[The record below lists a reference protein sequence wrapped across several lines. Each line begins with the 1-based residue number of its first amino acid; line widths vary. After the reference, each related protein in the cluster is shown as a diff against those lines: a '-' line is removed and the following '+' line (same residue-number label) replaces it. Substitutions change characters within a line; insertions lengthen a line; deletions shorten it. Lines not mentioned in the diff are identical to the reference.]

1 MDIEC
6 ESWQDKGLEQI
17 DRPVIRFARKIHKDS
32 LDVGKGCLVS
42 SNVSDDAKR
51 KLIETDRKI
60 STGYKPY
67 YSVLLV
73 IAVAVS
79 LAVMVTCIF
88 VSSDFIS
95 GLQIS
100 MIIELVIWCP
110 GIFYIF
116 YRNRFK
122 VAVQNGETCVYRFP
136 VQDKWIYVYLTES
149 GREKTYLLQFGD
161 VYTEVQESY
170 ENLRCGD
177 FIDVYI
183 TSYRKKKYFA
193 MPVL

>member
-60 STGYKPY
+60 NTGYKPY

-116 YRNRFK
+116 YRNRSKWQCRMERHVCTDFR
-122 VAVQNGETCVYRFP
+122 YR
-136 VQDKWIYVYLTES
+136 IS
-149 GREKTYLLQFGD
+149 GFM
-161 VYTEVQESY
+161 
-170 ENLRCGD
+170 
-177 FIDVYI
+177 FI
-183 TSYRKKKYFA
+183 
-193 MPVL
+193 

>member
-6 ESWQDKGLEQI
+6 VSWQDKGLEQI
-17 DRPVIRFARKIHKDS
+17 DRPVIRYAKEIRKDS
-32 LDVGKGCLVS
+32 LDIGKGCLVNS
-42 SNVSDDAKR
+42 DVSDDTKR

-60 STGYKPY
+60 STGYKTY

-73 IAVAVS
+73 IAVTVS
-79 LAVMVTCIF
+79 IAVMVTCIF
-88 VSSDFIS
+88 ASADFIS

-110 GIFYIF
+110 EVFYIF

-136 VQDKWIYVYLTES
+136 IQDKWIYIYLTED

-161 VYTEVQESY
+161 VYTEVRNSY
-170 ENLRCGD
+170 ANFKRGD

-193 MPVL
+193 ALGL

>member
-1 MDIEC
+1 M
-6 ESWQDKGLEQI
+6 SWQDKGLEQI
-17 DRPVIRFARKIHKDS
+17 DRPVIRFAKKIHKDS

-60 STGYKPY
+60 NTGYKLY

-88 VSSDFIS
+88 VSTDFIS

-110 GIFYIF
+110 GIFCDARIVSLLRKNQVHIF
-116 YRNRFK
+116 RYDVIMNVQILKELYRWT
-122 VAVQNGETCVYRFP
+122 VANIAIH
-136 VQDKWIYVYLTES
+136 K
-149 GREKTYLLQFGD
+149 
-161 VYTEVQESY
+161 
-170 ENLRCGD
+170 
-177 FIDVYI
+177 
-183 TSYRKKKYFA
+183 
-193 MPVL
+193 

>member
-1 MDIEC
+1 M
-6 ESWQDKGLEQI
+6 QI
-17 DRPVIRFARKIHKDS
+17 N
-32 LDVGKGCLVS
+32 C
-42 SNVSDDAKR
+42 SNVSDDTKR

-60 STGYKPY
+60 NTGYKPY

-110 GIFYIF
+110 GIFCDARIVKNQVHIF
-116 YRNRFK
+116 WYDVIMNVQILKELYRWT
-122 VAVQNGETCVYRFP
+122 VANIAIH
-136 VQDKWIYVYLTES
+136 K
-149 GREKTYLLQFGD
+149 
-161 VYTEVQESY
+161 
-170 ENLRCGD
+170 
-177 FIDVYI
+177 
-183 TSYRKKKYFA
+183 
-193 MPVL
+193 

>member
-6 ESWQDKGLEQI
+6 VSWQDKGLEQI
-17 DRPVIRFARKIHKDS
+17 DRPVIRYAKEIRKDS
-32 LDVGKGCLVS
+32 LDIGKGCLVNS
-42 SNVSDDAKR
+42 DVSDDTKR

-60 STGYKPY
+60 STGYKTY

-73 IAVAVS
+73 IAVTVS
-79 LAVMVTCIF
+79 IAVMTTCIF
-88 VSSDFIS
+88 ASADFIS

-110 GIFYIF
+110 EVFYIF

-136 VQDKWIYVYLTES
+136 IQDKWIYVYLAED

-161 VYTEVQESY
+161 VYTEVRKSY
-170 ENLRCGD
+170 ENFKCGD

-183 TSYRKKKYFA
+183 ISYRKKKYFA
-193 MPVL
+193 VLGL

>member
-17 DRPVIRFARKIHKDS
+17 DRPVIRFAKKIHKDS

-42 SNVSDDAKR
+42 SNVSDDTKR

-60 STGYKPY
+60 NTGYKPY

-110 GIFYIF
+110 GIFIF
-116 YRNRFK
+116 SIATGSRWQCRMERHVCTDFRYR
-122 VAVQNGETCVYRFP
+122 
-136 VQDKWIYVYLTES
+136 IS
-149 GREKTYLLQFGD
+149 GFM
-161 VYTEVQESY
+161 
-170 ENLRCGD
+170 
-177 FIDVYI
+177 FI
-183 TSYRKKKYFA
+183 
-193 MPVL
+193 